1 MKSAI
6 KYSTQVSAAI
16 AAGTPI
22 VALESTIISHGLPR
36 PSNLLVAQECESIIR
51 ARGAVPATI
60 ALLDGV
66 VHIGLEASE
75 LDAIANRD
83 DISKASSRDL
93 AIIIAQGKSAAT
105 TVAATAHIAA
115 IAGIKVFAT
124 GGLGGVHRGANESF
138 DESADLTA
146 LSQLDMTVVCA
157 GVKSI
162 LDVHATLERL
172 VSALCG
178 LGEDRDAAGVGGIL
192 AGQETTV
199 GDGVLQVVGAD
210 VVGPALQQRDLDR
223 RLQRVADHWQVLV
236 EQLVLQ
242 GLGAGRH
249 DHLAARLQRR
259 HQVGERLARAG
270 AGLGNEHR
278 LAVDGGGDALGHF
291 KLLTAHAI
299 TADGLSQRPVGG
311 EDFGKGRQ
319 GRRPEKSGANGSRW
333 GGGRR
338 WRSGWWSAFCAWTLG
353 GFSEP
358 FLNSCFP
365 P

>member
-6 KYSTQVSAAI
+6 KYSTEVSAAI

-36 PSNLLVAQECESIIR
+36 PYNLAVAQECERIIR
-51 ARGAVPATI
+51 QRGAIPATI

-66 VHIGLEASE
+66 VHIGLEANE

-115 IAGIKVFAT
+115 IAGINVFAT

-146 LSQLDMTVVCA
+146 LSQLDMVVVCA

-172 VSALCG
+172 
-178 LGEDRDAAGVGGIL
+178 ETL
-192 AGQETTV
+192 AIG
-199 GDGVLQVVGAD
+199 VVGYKTNRFPGFYLTDSGFEIEHRVDSAQEIAAIIKARGQ
-210 VVGPALQQRDLDR
+210 VATSHHALI
-223 RLQRVADHWQVLV
+223 VTNPV
-236 EQLVLQ
+236 EKQMDK
-242 GLGAGRH
+242 ARH
-249 DHLAARLQRR
+249 DEILTSGLANAARDGIDGKYVTPYLLEHFHTASKGESLAINTEIIKSNCALAADI
-259 HQVGERLARAG
+259 AM
-270 AGLGNEHR
+270 
-278 LAVDGGGDALGHF
+278 AL
-291 KLLTAHAI
+291 K
-299 TADGLSQRPVGG
+299 
-311 EDFGKGRQ
+311 
-319 GRRPEKSGANGSRW
+319 
-333 GGGRR
+333 
-338 WRSGWWSAFCAWTLG
+338 
-353 GFSEP
+353 
-358 FLNSCFP
+358 
-365 P
+365 